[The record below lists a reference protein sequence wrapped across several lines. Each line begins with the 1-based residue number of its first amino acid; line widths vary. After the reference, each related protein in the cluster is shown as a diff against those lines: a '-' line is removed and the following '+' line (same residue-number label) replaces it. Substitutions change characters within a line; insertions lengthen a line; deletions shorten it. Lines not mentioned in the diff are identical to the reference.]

1 MKGTGA
7 VPGIKRLSKNNPIR
21 EISNIRDGNDGY
33 RLGRLP
39 VLINM
44 TEAKSSR
51 SRSTSRSRSNSARR
65 ASSRSNSRGR
75 KKASPSPKRS
85 SPVKSVL
92 KVQEVEPKPVES
104 ELPERQDLGEI
115 SEKINS
121 LLHKSS
127 ELYNQMNVISS
138 QTSTMTSI
146 PPVPRLNI
154 TSSFTDL
161 NKENRTPNIPNPSR
175 NFQYTQPIRP
185 QSYQST
191 NSSNGLPSSLGQA
204 RNLPQLTLN
213 IPELPN
219 FNNRQPEPQ
228 NYSQTFSSQ
237 NAYQNLRPTIEP
249 HEEFNSS
256 LHSVDYVP
264 SEASLLDQD
273 ILESIYTM
281 NGGGERVRPERK
293 ISEEPVREEPSYW
306 LRKGDRLNVHVL
318 EVELP
323 QRKGRPPPSTTMRR
337 IDDTFCLDFDFKW
350 TQGGVSSYC
359 IIKLILRS

>member
-1 MKGTGA
+1 
-7 VPGIKRLSKNNPIR
+7 
-21 EISNIRDGNDGY
+21 
-33 RLGRLP
+33 
-39 VLINM
+39 M
-44 TEAKSSR
+44 TDAKSSR

-75 KKASPSPKRS
+75 KKASPSPKRV

-92 KVQEVEPKPVES
+92 KVQEIESKPVEN

-161 NKENRTPNIPNPSR
+161 NKENRTPNIPSR
-175 NFQYTQPIRP
+175 TFQYTQPIRAP
-185 QSYQST
+185 TYQST

-219 FNNRQPEPQ
+219 FNNRQQPEPQ
-228 NYSQTFSSQ
+228 NYQHTFSSQ
-237 NAYQNLRPTIEP
+237 NVYQNLRPNIEL

-281 NGGGERVRPERK
+281 NGGGERVQPERK

-306 LRKGDRLNVHVL
+306 LRKGDRLKVHVL

-350 TQGGVSSYC
+350 AQELVSSYFFQFSIYLFC
-359 IIKLILRS
+359 LLHLTTFIRARIAAFSQVE